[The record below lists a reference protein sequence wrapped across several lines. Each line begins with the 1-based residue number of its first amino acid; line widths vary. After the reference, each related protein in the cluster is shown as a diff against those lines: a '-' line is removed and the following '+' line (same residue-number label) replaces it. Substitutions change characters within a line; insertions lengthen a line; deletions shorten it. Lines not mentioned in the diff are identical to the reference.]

1 MNMQWCSLETDCT
14 IEFSIPKPPCHPPLP
29 HTFRVDCFIS
39 QTPFFLFWV
48 GDAQTTSP
56 YTPDATGDAR
66 LCLYTLP
73 CQLTVLPEATPL
85 ALIFP
90 FFGCRLIIV
99 NSIGFEFSCDSRI
112 FFPHQVLHSRIAK
125 MH

>member
-1 MNMQWCSLETDCT
+1 MQAMT
-14 IEFSIPKPPCHPPLP
+14 IWKQPCHPPPL
-29 HTFRVDCFIS
+29 HTFWVDCFIP

-56 YTPDATGDAR
+56 YTTDATGGAR

-90 FFGCRLIIV
+90 FLDAG
-99 NSIGFEFSCDSRI
+99 
-112 FFPHQVLHSRIAK
+112 
-125 MH
+125 